1 VRDRRET
8 VVAWLVIL
16 GLVVVMLVRAALAFR
31 MYGDRPRTWQYRTA
45 PYIPAETYAST
56 QPAPRGAAP
65 KQVTLPPSPAKPK
78 EKAK

>member
-1 VRDRRET
+1 MRERRET
-8 VVAWLVIL
+8 VVAWLVVL
-16 GLVVVMLVRAALAFR
+16 GLVIVMLVRGALAFW

-45 PYIPAETYAST
+45 PYIPAETYSST

-65 KQVTLPPSPAKPK
+65 KQVTLPPSPVKPK